1 MKSLAALIVAA
12 TLACTPVLGGEYD
25 SIHTVLVGSSHR
37 STIQLDDS
45 TWVPWSNDYSRIEP
59 GFDVDAY
66 FVQRLTELLQPHFQV
81 RATSTANAIT
91 LSKGQSAPAMP
102 ADTAYVIVE
111 PNSPY
116 PRIPVGIRLEHH
128 AGPLRDLTTLY
139 VFYLVK
145 AYSGD
150 DSSRIDYGT
159 GTDPDTHGWTGLIL
173 ACDNKLWAVDA
184 KGYSPDELPMLKTVV
199 TRAIDR
205 TLPIALA
212 RAHLITDAEATAALP
227 PGWDNDPV
235 CHIHD

>member
-1 MKSLAALIVAA
+1 MNFREFCL
-12 TLACTPVLGGEYD
+12 PVLVLLATPAFGGEYD

-45 TWVPWSNDYSRIEP
+45 TWVPWSNSYSRIEP

-66 FVQRLTELLQPHFQV
+66 FVQRLTALLQPHFQV
-81 RATSTANAIT
+81 RAAGAADAIA
-91 LSKGQSAPAMP
+91 LSKGQSAPATP

-111 PNSPY
+111 PTSPY
-116 PRIPVGIRLEHH
+116 ANIPVGIRLEHH
-128 AGPLRDLTTLY
+128 AGAVRDFTTLY
-139 VFYLVK
+139 ISYVVK

-159 GTDPDTHGWTGLIL
+159 GTDPDTHGWRGLIL
-173 ACDNKLWAVDA
+173 ACDNKLWAVGA
-184 KGYSPDELPMLKTVV
+184 NSYSPDELPVLKTVV

-212 RAHLITDAEATAALP
+212 RAHLITDAEANAALP

-235 CHIHD
+235 CHIQI